1 MGFLVWFLVC
11 ALGLSLF
18 ANMHLLHQHS
28 LHSHTESGED
38 GEGFIKLVRSV
49 EASLASL
56 SPTPPDE
63 SDGEQKD
70 DDTHMKLATHAKK
83 YTQMTKI
90 EGVAIAVLLHSP
102 KWFQRR
108 YTMMVQNVYN
118 NIPANWKIQIFY
130 VPYGGSQVGFDI
142 NRGLQRM
149 ADEGK
154 IVLTQFPDELFKRKK
169 KRIQLMTDEWT
180 WDAMLADK
188 VFVFGGN
195 GVVCSNSPLN
205 FTTLSDQYDYLGA
218 PWGMFKG
225 RGGEGGMSFRNRKMM
240 KAAIHYATEEAGN
253 DTDAYR
259 KWGQEDHFFVKTL
272 VAMEKEGA
280 LPEGSTLRLAGPDD
294 TKAYGA
300 IGKTAEK
307 TVLVASGTL
316 PGLDDKGREAFIQLC
331 PEVKMFYPSLHN
343 PNCFGAKVYKDLC
356 AKSICALNKEKGG
369 C

>member
-1 MGFLVWFLVC
+1 MGFVVWFLIC
-11 ALGLSLF
+11 ALGLSMF
-18 ANMHLLHQHS
+18 ANLHLLHQHS
-28 LHSHTESGED
+28 LHAHTENGKD

-49 EASLASL
+49 EDSLASL
-56 SPTPPDE
+56 SPTPPE
-63 SDGEQKD
+63 VSR
-70 DDTHMKLATHAKK
+70 TPIKK
-83 YTQMTKI
+83 VTSSVI
-90 EGVAIAVLLHSP
+90 EGVAVAVLLHSP

-149 ADEGK
+149 AAEGK
-154 IVLTQFPDELFKRKK
+154 IVLSQIPEALFKRKK

-205 FTTLSDQYDYLGA
+205 FTTLSNQFDYIGA

-225 RGGEGGMSFRNRKMM
+225 RGGEGGMSFRNRNMM
-240 KAAIHYATEEAGN
+240 KAAIRYATEQAGN
-253 DTDAYR
+253 DTEAYMR
-259 KWGQEDHFFVKTL
+259 WGQEDHFFVKTL
-272 VAMEKEGA
+272 VEMERAGA
-280 LPEGSTLRLAGPDD
+280 VPEGTLRLAGPAD
-294 TKAYGA
+294 TKVYGA
-300 IGKTAEK
+300 IGKTAEE
-307 TVLVASGTL
+307 TALVASGTL
-316 PGLDDKGREAFIQLC
+316 PGLDDAGREAFIQLC

-343 PNCFGAKVYKDLC
+343 PNCFGAKVYKEAC